1 MPARTGSDGRTESAV
16 KSAPRSIAKAAES
29 ISVGYKGG
37 EDMPLGAFSAL
48 MGAYGLAMGGFF
60 LAAKLTKREMPKVSI
75 GDIALLGVATHK
87 VSRLV
92 TKDWVTS
99 PIRAPFTEYQ
109 GDAGSGE
116 VKESPRGTGMQ
127 RATGAL
133 FT

>member
-1 MPARTGSDGRTESAV
+1 MPPKTDGSKRTTPARRAQRTRRKEPEGITA
-16 KSAPRSIAKAAES
+16 
-29 ISVGYKGG
+29 GYKGG

-60 LAAKLTKREMPKVSI
+60 LAAKLTKREMPKVGI
-75 GDIALLGVATHK
+75 GDIVLMGVATHK
-87 VSRLV
+87 VSRLI

-109 GDAGSGE
+109 GEAGAGE
-116 VKESPRGTGMQ
+116 VIESPRGQGMQ